1 MGSKFKYLL
10 ISVLAVLAISACTS
24 QIHLGDPAPNF
35 ILPDINGKSVSLQDF
50 HGKPVVLYLWSASCL
65 ECVKDLAEIQSLNNC
80 IDNNS
85 IKFLTINQDDSSKY
99 TKDYLIK
106 NGYSFT
112 VLFDIEWKI
121 WKLYT
126 LPKMAVPY
134 TIIVGSDGK
143 IKNIVAGNTQGYG
156 GLKKLVGEAL
166 NITWDKTPPQISEI
180 NLSAASIL
188 SWKTDKKTKSSLQ
201 GIQVDGKGTGW
212 DVTEDWTTYHRV
224 DITSMKTYG
233 YDNIKI
239 IAMDY
244 CGNAASAIVPKPV
257 PPPNDDLSF
266 SVRVNDDG
274 SLSYQEGK
282 MFKIQFVNGGTK
294 KYVCSGTISNNM
306 HNIVTVGWNVF
317 LVHCPYGGDKSV
329 FTAADEVTIDG
340 TRSTIVKIPI
350 SIDGNAPTGMYGFK
364 IVFYGL

>member
-10 ISVLAVLAISACTS
+10 ISVLAMLAMSSCTS

-50 HGKPVVLYLWSASCL
+50 RGKHVVLYLWSSSCL
-65 ECVKDLAEIQSLNNC
+65 ECIKDLAEIQSLSNC

-143 IKNIVAGNTQGYG
+143 IKNIVAGNAHGYG
-156 GLKKLVGEAL
+156 GLKKLVGEGL
-166 NITWDKTPPQISEI
+166 NISWDKTPPQISEI
-180 NLSAASIL
+180 NLSTASIL

-212 DVTEDWTTYHRV
+212 DVTEDWTIYHRV
-224 DITSMKTYG
+224 DITSMKTFG

-239 IAMDY
+239 ISMDY
-244 CGNAASAIVPKPV
+244 CGNTASAIVPKPV
-257 PPPNDDLSF
+257 PPPEDDLSF
-266 SVRVNDDG
+266 SVEVNHDG
-274 SLSYQEGK
+274 TLSFEDTI
-282 MFKIQFVNGGTK
+282 KIHFVKGGTK
-294 KYVCSGTISNNM
+294 KYVCSGTISNGM
-306 HNIVTVGWNVF
+306 KYIVTVGWNIHFVSY
-317 LVHCPYGGDKSV
+317 PNEGDHSV
-329 FTAADEVTIDG
+329 FAAADEVTIDG
-340 TRSTIVKIPI
+340 NQGQRVKIPI